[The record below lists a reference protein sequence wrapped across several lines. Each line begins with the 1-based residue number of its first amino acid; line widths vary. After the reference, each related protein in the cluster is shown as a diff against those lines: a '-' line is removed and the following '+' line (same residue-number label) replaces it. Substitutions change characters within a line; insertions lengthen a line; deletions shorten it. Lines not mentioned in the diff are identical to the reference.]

1 MGMLTDAKARA
12 IKPEDKDLPDGTV
25 KGLWLKPTTKK
36 GRGQWIFR
44 YVSPVTQKRRDM
56 GLGAYPDVTIAAA
69 RRQANDARQELARK
83 QDPIEQ
89 RKASNAAGEP
99 AVPAM
104 TFEQAA
110 TTMCEQKRA
119 GWKNPKHAQQWIT
132 TLKTYVFPAIGH
144 RAVDSLSSEDFRA
157 LLAPIWLTKS
167 ETAMRVKQRCNAVM
181 DWCLA
186 QNLVSG
192 NPITVVT
199 KLLPAMEKKNVRTE
213 HHPSMPWEEVPK
225 FVSEVLHDGTP
236 GTCREAIE
244 FLILAAA
251 RSGEVRKMQ
260 WDEIDLEDKVWTAP
274 AENMKAKVAHRV
286 PLTSRMIEILQKQKA
301 TGLHEKLIFPSPGGK
316 VFSDNTLSKFLRDHN
331 AISDTKG
338 RSAVVHGFR
347 SSFRVWGAE
356 QGHPEHLLEECLA
369 HTERNAVI
377 AAYKKTDLL
386 EQRRDIM
393 EKWTAYVLSN
403 RR

>member
-1 MGMLTDAKARA
+1 
-12 IKPEDKDLPDGTV
+12 
-25 KGLWLKPTTKK
+25 
-36 GRGQWIFR
+36 
-44 YVSPVTQKRRDM
+44 
-56 GLGAYPDVTIAAA
+56 
-69 RRQANDARQELARK
+69 
-83 QDPIEQ
+83 
-89 RKASNAAGEP
+89 
-99 AVPAM
+99 M

-119 GWKNPKHAQQWIT
+119 GWKNPKHAQQWIN
-132 TLKTYVFPAIGH
+132 TLNAYVFPVIGD
-144 RAVDSLSSEDFRA
+144 RAVDSLNADDFRA

-167 ETAMRVKQRCNAVM
+167 ETAMRVKQRCHAVM

-186 QNLVSG
+186 KNLISG
-192 NPITVVT
+192 NPTTVVT
-199 KLLPAMEKKNVRTE
+199 KLLPAMEKKNARTE
-213 HHPSMPWEEVPK
+213 HHPSMPWNEVPK

-244 FLILAAA
+244 FLILSAA

-274 AENMKAKVAHRV
+274 AENMKAKIEHRV

-301 TGLHEKLIFPSPGGK
+301 LGLHDKLIFPSPRGK
-316 VFSDNTLSKFLRDHN
+316 VFSDNTLSKFLRDHK
-331 AISDTKG
+331 APSDTKG

-356 QGHPEHLLEECLA
+356 QSHPEHLLEECLA
-369 HTERNAVI
+369 HTERNAVV
-377 AAYKKTDLL
+377 AAYRKTDLL
-386 EQRRDIM
+386 EQRSVIM
-393 EKWTAYVLSN
+393 EKWTDFVLSN